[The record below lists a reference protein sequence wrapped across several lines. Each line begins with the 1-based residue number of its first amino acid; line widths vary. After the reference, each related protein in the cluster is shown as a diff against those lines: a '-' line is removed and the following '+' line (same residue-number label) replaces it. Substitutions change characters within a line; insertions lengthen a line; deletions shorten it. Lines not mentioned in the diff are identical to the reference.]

1 METLIIAIP
10 VEGSFSCEYLFGDG
24 LNYAGMAII
33 YLLRQDQRFNL
44 LDFSYH
50 FLRVHQNDPKPLER
64 EREVLKDKIDL
75 RMFIERIKKNQR
87 TVLDRKIV

>member
-1 METLIIAIP
+1 
-10 VEGSFSCEYLFGDG
+10 
-24 LNYAGMAII
+24 MAII

-75 RMFIERIKKNQR
+75 RMFLERIKKNQSLNNNILQLLR
-87 TVLDRKIV
+87 RFAKADDKEKIREYAPPVHQNYKPNY

>member
-1 METLIIAIP
+1 
-10 VEGSFSCEYLFGDG
+10 
-24 LNYAGMAII
+24 MAII

-87 TVLDRKIV
+87 TQSDHEKLVFHRFYSKKILF